1 MGIVRLSDAEIR
13 RTAVPY
19 VYCCSL
25 TNFLPQFVNSFKF
38 EFLTLRALCSQSV
51 SEIFLENDKVTA
63 R

>member
-25 TNFLPQFVNSFKF
+25 TNFLPEFVNF
-38 EFLTLRALCSQSV
+38 EIWIFDIAGIVQSI
-51 SEIFLENDKVTA
+51 SEIF
-63 R
+63 